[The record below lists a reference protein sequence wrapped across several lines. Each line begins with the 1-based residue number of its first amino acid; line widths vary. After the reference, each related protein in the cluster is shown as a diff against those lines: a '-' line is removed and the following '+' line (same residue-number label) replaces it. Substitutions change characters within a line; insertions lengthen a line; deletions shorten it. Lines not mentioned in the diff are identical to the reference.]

1 LLTFWRSFRH
11 LNQLL
16 AHRLNTVVSSA
27 YSKPD
32 FFVQSRC
39 RICSNWNAV
48 TKLQC
53 DKVSSLLD
61 HFPNRY
67 CNAFASISGANDFS
81 METQSPWNHSRH
93 SQHSRANFSAIVP
106 QFAALHFFFE
116 KKLFHVIL
124 QYIKKSRS
132 RRIIVNKL
140 NAAVYYLEIVYYLYN
155 RL

>member
-53 DKVSSLLD
+53 DKVSCLLD

-67 CNAFASISGANDFS
+67 CKWIAMHLRPSLGPMIFLWKRNHH
-81 METQSPWNHSRH
+81 ETTPDIRNIQGQIFR
-93 SQHSRANFSAIVP
+93 Q
-106 QFAALHFFFE
+106 
-116 KKLFHVIL
+116 
-124 QYIKKSRS
+124 
-132 RRIIVNKL
+132 
-140 NAAVYYLEIVYYLYN
+140 
-155 RL
+155 